1 MTIDD
6 QFPAFIG
13 FSQADA
19 FDYLHQFGPRVDVRR
34 QEDEVCEYRAHLQQG
49 GFWTSR
55 IGHSKRSGAAFC
67 VPNRREREGSVWK
80 SPVR

>member
-49 GFWTSR
+49 GFWTFSYR
-55 IGHSKRSGAAFC
+55 ALETIGRGILRA
-67 VPNRREREGSVWK
+67 
-80 SPVR
+80 